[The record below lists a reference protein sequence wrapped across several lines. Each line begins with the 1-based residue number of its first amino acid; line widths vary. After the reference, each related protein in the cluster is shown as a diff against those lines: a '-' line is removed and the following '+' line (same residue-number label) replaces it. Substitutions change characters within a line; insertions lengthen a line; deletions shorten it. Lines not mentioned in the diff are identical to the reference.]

1 MLLRHTLNLAAYS
14 LAEALV
20 HFWEAREKEK
30 RTPVEGVGWQVDDL
44 SRRMRPAR
52 SKFMNASFHLEYHLN
67 SDCAGKKPSHDT
79 VFVLLVLILT
89 LISLHVLRRMSTCW
103 QILAVSWVCGLV
115 FRCSPAANFWS

>member
-1 MLLRHTLNLAAYS
+1 MRLRHTLNRAADS

-30 RTPVEGVGWQVDDL
+30 RTRVGGGEEVDDL
-44 SRRMRPAR
+44 SRRMRRVR
-52 SKFMNASFHLEYHLN
+52 SKFKNASSHLEYHLN

>member
-1 MLLRHTLNLAAYS
+1 MLLRHTLNRAANS

-44 SRRMRPAR
+44 SRRMRPAH

-67 SDCAGKKPSHDT
+67 SDCAGKKPSHHT